1 MATNLRV
8 NFIGKNELSK
18 TTAVASRDLKKLG
31 KTATSVGKGIN
42 KAFGGLGVGLGFAAL
57 GNTLKTAVVGFEK
70 AQIASKKLDN
80 VLTSMGF
87 GAASKRVDDYAES
100 LQNQVY
106 VDADVI
112 KSAQTKLATFSELTK
127 SVGIAGGA
135 FDRATVASLD
145 LAAVFGGDASSQAV
159 ALGKA
164 LQDPI
169 KGITALSR
177 QGVTFTKEEKAKI
190 KTLVETNRTL
200 EAQDLILSTIE
211 QQVGGTAKAGASE
224 FTKLQ
229 LIFDSMLDTIG
240 ESLLPILEEF
250 STYLA
255 SPAGQKNLKEIVDS
269 FVAMGKA
276 IAGVISF
283 LIKNADAVK
292 AVITAVVFLKVAWHT
307 SYLAVKI
314 YTAMTGNAVRA
325 TKLLRTALITTG
337 IGALVVL
344 VGELAAAWMSADEA
358 QDEYNNNDLGPDFD
372 EVDNKRYLDWIEKNK
387 DNLIPDWNID
397 EWMKLGYESY
407 GAYTRALYDAFKKR
421 YADKKKLAVVVAEQA
436 EEVRKA
442 LDAEINKIKGV
453 AEKFRD
459 TVSVAF
465 GLFGEDE
472 YSVFNVDYFKG
483 KLQRMVTAAKGFASN
498 LKQIL
503 KTPGSQPLVNELI
516 GMGPVEG
523 NIAAKALLASGDLK
537 EIVGLKSSLYNTGAQ
552 AGSVQ
557 ATMGNATYEININ
570 KAVISASDIIREIK
584 LLEKKTGRKYLVG
597 S

>member
-18 TTAVASRDLKKLG
+18 TTAVISRDFKKLG
-31 KTATSVGKGIN
+31 NTAKSVGNSIN
-42 KAFGGLGVGLGFAAL
+42 KSLGAVGVGLGLAAL
-57 GNTLKTAVVGFEK
+57 TNTMKTAVVGFEK
-70 AQIASKKLDN
+70 AQIASKKLDT

-87 GAASKRVDDYAES
+87 GSYTKRVDDYAES

-127 SVGIAGGA
+127 SVGVAGGA

-177 QGVTFTKEEKAKI
+177 QGVTFTAQEKAKI

-200 EAQDLILSTIE
+200 EAQDMILSTIE
-211 QQVGGTAKAGASE
+211 KQVGGTAKAGASE

-240 ESLLPILEEF
+240 EALLPAVKEF

-255 SPAGQKNLKEIVDS
+255 SAEGEKNVKKIVDAFVFLGHVIS
-269 FVAMGKA
+269 GIVSFMLQNVSLVIGMGVQVLIVKAYFVALNVVIKLMESGIIKA
-276 IAGVISF
+276 TTA
-283 LIKNADAVK
+283 IKLMK
-292 AVITAVVFLKVAWHT
+292 
-307 SYLAVKI
+307 Y
-314 YTAMTGNAVRA
+314 
-325 TKLLRTALITTG
+325 ALISSG
-337 IGALVVL
+337 IGAAIAL
-344 VGELAAAWMSADEA
+344 VGTLAATWIEATEAKEGYDSSSDVLDENGNYSAPIGPG
-358 QDEYNNNDLGPDFD
+358 LGPKG
-372 EVDNKRYLDWIEKNK
+372 ETWLTQ
-387 DNLIPDWNID
+387 
-397 EWMKLGYESY
+397 GYESFE
-407 GAYTRALYDAFKKR
+407 AYLADIKAKKEKLVKEAEDL
-421 YADKKKLAVVVAEQA
+421 ADQIK
-436 EEVRKA
+436 KA
-442 LDAEINKIKGV
+442 LASKIEGMKKTG
-453 AEKFRD
+453 EKFRD
-459 TVSVAF
+459 AVSVAF

-472 YSVFNVDYFKG
+472 YAVFNVDYFKG
-483 KLQRMVTAAKGFASN
+483 KLQRMVSAAKGFATN

-503 KTPGSQPLVNELI
+503 KTPGSQPLVDELI

-537 EIVGLKSSLYNTGAQ
+537 EIVGLKASLYQTGTQ
-552 AGSVQ
+552 AGAVQ
-557 ATMGNATYEININ
+557 AVAGNATYEININ
-570 KAVISASDIIREIK
+570 KAVISASDIIKEIRI
-584 LLEKKTGRKYLVG
+584 LEKKSGRKYLVG

>member
-70 AQIASKKLDN
+70 AQIASKKLDT

-87 GAASKRVDDYAES
+87 GVASKRVDAYAEA

-177 QGVTFTKEEKAKI
+177 QGVTFTKQEKAKI

-211 QQVGGTAKAGASE
+211 EQVGGTAKAGASE
-224 FTKLQ
+224 FAKLQ
-229 LIFDSMLDTIG
+229 LIFDSMLDTVG
-240 ESLLPILEEF
+240 EALLPAVKEF

-255 SPAGQKNLKEIVDS
+255 SDEGKKSTKEILDS
-269 FVAMGKA
+269 FIAMGKA
-276 IAGVISF
+276 ISEVVKFLIANSEMVKAIIASVIS
-283 LIKNADAVK
+283 
-292 AVITAVVFLKVAWHT
+292 LKVSWHA
-307 SYLAVKI
+307 SYLAVKL
-314 YTAMTGNAVRA
+314 YTAMTGNAVKA
-325 TKLLRTALITTG
+325 TKLLKGALITTG
-337 IGALVVL
+337 VGAALVL
-344 VGELAAAWMSADEA
+344 LGTLAEGWINANEAKEEYFADPTAAS
-358 QDEYNNNDLGPDFD
+358 GDFTIV
-372 EVDNKRYLDWIEKNK
+372 EWAKKNK
-387 DNLIPDWNID
+387 DKLIPDWSD
-397 EWMKLGYESY
+397 EWLELGYESY
-407 GAYTRALYDAFKKR
+407 GAYLQGMYI
-421 YADKKKLAVVVAEQA
+421 ADQKATSKKKKIKDQA
-436 EEVRKA
+436 TTFAQEVRSA
-442 LDAEINKIKGV
+442 LDAKLTGIKKS
-453 AEKFRD
+453 AENFRD
-459 TVSVAF
+459 SVAIAF
-465 GLFGEDE
+465 GVFGEDE
-472 YSVFNVDYFKG
+472 YSVFNVDVFVG
-483 KLQRMVTAAKGFASN
+483 KLKRMVAAAKGFAQN
-498 LKQIL
+498 LARINKID
-503 KTPGSQPLVNELI
+503 PSGSLANELI

-523 NIAAKALLASGDLK
+523 NIAAKGLLASGQLK
-537 EIVGLKSSLYNTGAQ
+537 DIVGLRTQLYGVGAQ
-552 AGSVQ
+552 AGAVSAV
-557 ATMGNATYEININ
+557 AGNATYEINIS
-570 KAVISASDIIREIK
+570 KATVSATDIIREIK
-584 LLEKKTGRKYLVG
+584 LLEKKSGRKYLVN
-597 S
+597 

>member
-18 TTAVASRDLKKLG
+18 TTAVISRDFKKLG
-31 KTATSVGKGIN
+31 NTAKSVGNSIN
-42 KAFGGLGVGLGFAAL
+42 KSLGAVGVGLGLAAL
-57 GNTLKTAVVGFEK
+57 TNTMKTAVVGFEK
-70 AQIASKKLDN
+70 AQIASKKLDT

-87 GAASKRVDDYAES
+87 GSYTKRVDDYAES

-127 SVGIAGGA
+127 SVGVAGGA

-177 QGVTFTKEEKAKI
+177 QGVTFTAQEKAKI

-200 EAQDLILSTIE
+200 EAQDMILSTIE
-211 QQVGGTAKAGASE
+211 KQVGGTAKAGASE

-240 ESLLPILEEF
+240 EALLPAVKEF

-255 SPAGQKNLKEIVDS
+255 SAEGEKNVKKIVDAFVFLGHVIS
-269 FVAMGKA
+269 GIVSFMLQNVSLVIGMGVQVLIVKAYFVALNVVIKLMESGIIKA
-276 IAGVISF
+276 TTA
-283 LIKNADAVK
+283 IKLMK
-292 AVITAVVFLKVAWHT
+292 
-307 SYLAVKI
+307 Y
-314 YTAMTGNAVRA
+314 
-325 TKLLRTALITTG
+325 ALISSG
-337 IGALVVL
+337 IGAAIAL
-344 VGELAAAWMSADEA
+344 VGTLASMWIEATEAKEGYDSSSDVLDENGNYSAPIGPG
-358 QDEYNNNDLGPDFD
+358 LGPKG
-372 EVDNKRYLDWIEKNK
+372 ETWLTQ
-387 DNLIPDWNID
+387 
-397 EWMKLGYESY
+397 GYESFE
-407 GAYTRALYDAFKKR
+407 AYLADIKAKKEKLVKEAEDL
-421 YADKKKLAVVVAEQA
+421 ADQIK
-436 EEVRKA
+436 KA
-442 LDAEINKIKGV
+442 LASKIEGMKKTG
-453 AEKFRD
+453 EKFRD
-459 TVSVAF
+459 AVSVAF

-472 YSVFNVDYFKG
+472 YAVFNVDYFKG
-483 KLQRMVTAAKGFASN
+483 KLQRMVSAAKGFATN

-503 KTPGSQPLVNELI
+503 KTPGSQPLVDELI

-537 EIVGLKSSLYNTGAQ
+537 EIVGLKASLYQTGTQ
-552 AGSVQ
+552 AGAVQ
-557 ATMGNATYEININ
+557 AVAGNATYEININ
-570 KAVISASDIIREIK
+570 KAVISASDIIKEIRI
-584 LLEKKTGRKYLVG
+584 LEKKSGRKYLVG

>member
-31 KTATSVGKGIN
+31 NTATSVGKGIN

-57 GNTLKTAVVGFEK
+57 SNTLKTAVVGFEK
-70 AQIASKKLDN
+70 AQIASKKLDT

-87 GAASKRVDDYAES
+87 GEASKRVDAYAES

-169 KGITALSR
+169 KGITALR
-177 QGVTFTKEEKAKI
+177 KQGITFTEQEKAKI

-211 QQVGGTAKAGASE
+211 KQVGGTAKAGASE
-224 FTKLQ
+224 FAKLQ

-240 ESLLPILEEF
+240 EALLPAVKEF

-255 SPAGQKNLKEIVDS
+255 SDEGKKSTKEILDS
-269 FVAMGKA
+269 FIAMGKA
-276 IAGVISF
+276 ISEVVKF
-283 LIKNADAVK
+283 LIANADMVK
-292 AVITAVVFLKVAWHT
+292 AIIASVVFLKVSWHA
-307 SYLAVKI
+307 SYLAVKL
-314 YTAMTGNAVRA
+314 YTAMTGNAVKA
-325 TKLLRTALITTG
+325 TKLLRGALITTG
-337 IGALVVL
+337 VGAALVL
-344 VGELAAAWMSADEA
+344 LGSLAQGWMDANEAREEYFADPDAASGDFTIADWA
-358 QDEYNNNDLGPDFD
+358 
-372 EVDNKRYLDWIEKNK
+372 KKNK
-387 DNLIPDWNID
+387 DKLIPDWSD
-397 EWMKLGYESY
+397 EWLELGYESY
-407 GAYTRALYDAFKKR
+407 GAYLQGMYEADQKATAKKQKIKAKAVAF
-421 YADKKKLAVVVAEQA
+421 AEQI
-436 EEVRKA
+436 RNA
-442 LDAEINKIKGV
+442 LDAKLTGIKKT
-453 AEKFRD
+453 AENFRD
-459 TVSVAF
+459 SIGIAF
-465 GLFGEDE
+465 GVFGDDE
-472 YSVFNVDYFKG
+472 YTVFNEDILIG
-483 KLQRMVTAAKGFASN
+483 KLKRMVAAAKGFAQN
-498 LKQIL
+498 LAKLRTQGADAGLI
-503 KTPGSQPLVNELI
+503 NELV
-516 GMGPVEG
+516 GMGPAQG
-523 NIAAKALLASGDLK
+523 NIVAQGLLSGGNLGQ
-537 EIVGLKSSLYNTGAQ
+537 ILGLRKQLYGTGAQ
-552 AGSVQ
+552 VGTQQ
-557 ATMGNATYEININ
+557 ALAGNATYEININ